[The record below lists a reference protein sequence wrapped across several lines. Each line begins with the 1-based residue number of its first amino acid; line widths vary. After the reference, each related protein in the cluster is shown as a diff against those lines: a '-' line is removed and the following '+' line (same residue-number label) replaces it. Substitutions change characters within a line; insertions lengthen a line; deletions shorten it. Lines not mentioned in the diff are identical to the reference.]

1 MEKWQKR
8 MIEAMKNLQDACN
21 LNTEWTNC
29 KKCPF
34 RNYCDSIETDYDI
47 TPASDNFIN
56 TSYKGFL

>member
-1 MEKWQKR
+1 MEEWQKK

-21 LNTEWTNC
+21 LNTEWENC

-47 TPASDNFIN
+47 TPGSDKFEC
-56 TSYKGFL
+56 FF